1 MKNTRNNRIKQVN
14 NSLLFLKTTRK
25 YENMRKIYLSKSKR
39 RRKFILYIFSEYF
52 LVIIVIVLKIQSS

>member
-1 MKNTRNNRIKQVN
+1 MKNTKNNRIKQVN

-25 YENMRKIYLSKSKR
+25 YENMRKIYLSRR